1 MSLQGG
7 PVSSEPR
14 ILAGRYRVEGLIGEG
29 GMTRVHRGT
38 DEKLGRTIAI
48 KLLKQEYARDTVFR
62 NRFRLEAQSA
72 SRMAHPSI
80 ARVYDTGEVV
90 EKVGSRDVTTP
101 FIVMEHVEGTR
112 LSDKLEY
119 GPVAPQEAV
128 QYLDGVL
135 DALAYAHR
143 AGVIHR
149 DLKPANIM
157 ITDSGV
163 KVLDFGIARA
173 VAEHASTV
181 AEAADVLGSADYF
194 SPEQAKGEPIDAR
207 TDIYSAGIVLYE
219 LLAGRP
225 PFHGDSA
232 VAVAYQHVAE
242 TPTVPSSINSESP
255 GGLDAVVLR
264 ALAKDPFQR
273 FPDATTFRE
282 ELDAA
287 ATGREPSRRQISS
300 LTDALYGPNPRQALE
315 TQRSLRQ
322 LSSDTTMVR
331 TQQGPPVAW
340 IWAAVAFIGVIVLSL
355 LIWVVTLQPFS
366 AEPTNA
372 VVVPDVIASDHEQAI
387 EELQGL
393 SLLVAEVDEASRDV
407 PEGRVI
413 RTDPAVGTSMS
424 PGGSITVVV
433 SEGFEGVEVPELVGE
448 SQKDAAEALD
458 EAGLGVGIVTPR
470 NDPEAEKGVVLSAS
484 ADAGEE
490 VMAGSDVNLVVAT
503 GEVAISDYTGFTVA
517 AAVEDLEALG
527 LTVETAE
534 DGECEAT
541 DPATVSDQSL
551 DAGDVEVG
559 SSIELTTCSG

>member
-1 MSLQGG
+1 M
-7 PVSSEPR
+7 SSEPR
-14 ILAGRYRVEGLIGEG
+14 ILAGRYRVGELIGEG
-29 GMTRVHRGT
+29 GITRVHHGT
-38 DEKLGRTIAI
+38 DEKLGRTVAI
-48 KLLKQEYARDTVFR
+48 KLLKPEYARDTVFR

-90 EKVGSRDVTTP
+90 DKVGSREVTTP
-101 FIVMEHVEGTR
+101 FIVMEHVDGKR
-112 LSDKLEY
+112 LSDMLRY
-119 GPVAPQEAV
+119 GPLSPQEAV
-128 QYLDGVL
+128 QHLEGVL

-181 AEAADVLGSADYF
+181 AEAAEVLGSANYF

-219 LLAGRP
+219 LLVGRP
-225 PFHGDSA
+225 PFDGDSA

-242 TPTVPSSINSESP
+242 TPTVPSSINPESP

-287 ATGREPSRRQISS
+287 AAGREPSRRQISS

-366 AEPTNA
+366 ADPTNA
-372 VVVPDVIASDHEQAI
+372 VVVPNIIEDDYEQAI
-387 EELQGL
+387 EELEGL
-393 SLLVAEVDEASRDV
+393 SLIVAEVDEASQDV

-424 PGGSITVVV
+424 PGGNITVVV
-433 SEGFEGVEVPELVGE
+433 SEGFEGTDVPELVGKT
-448 SQKDAAEALD
+448 QKQAENALD
-458 EAGLGVGIVTPR
+458 DAGLGVGVVTPR
-470 NDPEAEKGVVLSAS
+470 NDPEAKKGSVLAAS
-484 ADAGEE
+484 ADEGDE
-490 VMAGSDVNLVVAT
+490 VMAGSSVNLVVAT
-503 GEVAISDYTGFTVA
+503 GAVAISDYTGFTMD
-517 AAVEDLEALG
+517 AAVDDLEALG
-527 LTVETAE
+527 ITVSTEE
-534 DGECEAT
+534 DDECEAS
-541 DPATVSDQSL
+541 DPATVTDQSL
-551 DAGDVEVG
+551 AAGDVKVN
-559 SSIELTTCSG
+559 SKIELTTCTG